1 MAQDYNLDNISVN
14 LENFSLKRHFYYIF
28 DDDDNDDDDDDKERR
43 TTTKMTKFK
52 ATATKKITYRFVLV
66 RYGCYF
72 THICICICRFIRF
85 SKENCWR
92 IYHIKKINI
101 MKIAKH

>member
-52 ATATKKITYRFVLV
+52 ATATKKNYIQ
-66 RYGCYF
+66 
-72 THICICICRFIRF
+72 ICISSVWLLF
-85 SKENCWR
+85 
-92 IYHIKKINI
+92 YTHMHMHMQVYKI
-101 MKIAKH
+101 